1 MNEEIYLKDVVKAC
15 YKRKIQL
22 IAVLIMFLIL
32 GMLYTFYIKKTLYK
46 VETQILIDKS
56 DTYIDQVVSNEEL
69 CQGRIK
75 VEFDK
80 SSKVITATVEM
91 ENSEEAFNIINQYIE
106 NVQGKL
112 QEIYDL
118 KTFKVIENPEIPSE
132 ASNINHKKD
141 IFIALCIGVIIDIIY
156 IMSIFSFSG
165 LTNIYDIEEKLKIKA
180 LGIIDL
186 DNKKRK
192 KDYITKNEKIQKQLK
207 RIKANLV
214 LNKKT
219 NTKTILVTGTKNGD
233 GVSYII
239 NNLAIQFA
247 NSYSKVL
254 IVDANFKNR
263 FMTNVTK
270 TIQNKGLAELLSTNN
285 VDEVDELI
293 HETKNERIFILPTG
307 EINVIEDEFDKENIT
322 NVMEKLKLKYDIIL
336 IDSENINE
344 NIIPM
349 YLSNITD
356 STIIVATY
364 GKVRQENLL
373 KTKKEI
379 ENVGG
384 KISGII
390 LNKAI

>member
-1 MNEEIYLKDVVKAC
+1 MKEELDFKEMVKYIYR
-15 YKRKIQL
+15 RKIIIIVIAL
-22 IAVLIMFLIL
+22 ISLVL
-32 GMLYTFYIKKTLYK
+32 GMMYTVYIKKPMYK

-56 DTYIDQVVSNEEL
+56 DTYIDQVVSNDEL
-69 CQGRIK
+69 CQNKINAK
-75 VEFDK
+75 FDK

-132 ASNINHKKD
+132 ASNINHKRD
-141 IFIALCIGVIIDIIY
+141 IFIALCIGIIIDIIY

-219 NTKTILVTGTKNGD
+219 NTKTILLTGTKNGD

-247 NSYSKVL
+247 NLYSKVL

-293 HETKNERIFILPTG
+293 HETKNERIFILPAG

-322 NVMEKLKLKYDIIL
+322 NVMEELKLKYDIIL

-344 NIIPM
+344 NIFPM

>member
-56 DTYIDQVVSNEEL
+56 DTYIDQVVSNDEL
-69 CQGRIK
+69 CQNKINAK
-75 VEFDK
+75 FDK

-91 ENSEEAFNIINQYIE
+91 ENSEKAFNIINQYIE

-132 ASNINHKKD
+132 ASNINHKRD
-141 IFIALCIGVIIDIIY
+141 IFIALCIGIIIDIIY

-219 NTKTILVTGTKNGD
+219 NTKTILLTGTKNGD

-247 NSYSKVL
+247 NLYSKVL

-293 HETKNERIFILPTG
+293 HETKNERIFILPAG

-344 NIIPM
+344 NIFPM

>member
-1 MNEEIYLKDVVKAC
+1 MKEELDFKEMVKYIYR
-15 YKRKIQL
+15 RKIIIIVIAL
-22 IAVLIMFLIL
+22 IALAL
-32 GMLYTFYIKKTLYK
+32 GMMYTVYIKKPMYK

-56 DTYIDQVVSNEEL
+56 DTYIDQVVSNDEL
-69 CQGRIK
+69 CQNKINAK
-75 VEFDK
+75 FDK

-132 ASNINHKKD
+132 ASNINHKRD
-141 IFIALCIGVIIDIIY
+141 IFIALCIGIIIDIIY

-219 NTKTILVTGTKNGD
+219 NTKTILLTGTKNGD

-247 NSYSKVL
+247 NLYSKVL

-285 VDEVDELI
+285 VDEVDKLI
-293 HETKNERIFILPTG
+293 HETKNERIFILPAG

-344 NIIPM
+344 NIFPM

>member
-1 MNEEIYLKDVVKAC
+1 MNEEIYLKDVIKAC

-56 DTYIDQVVSNEEL
+56 DTYIDQVVSNDEL
-69 CQGRIK
+69 CQNKINAK
-75 VEFDK
+75 FDK

-132 ASNINHKKD
+132 ASNINHKRD
-141 IFIALCIGVIIDIIY
+141 IFIALCIGIIIDIIY

-219 NTKTILVTGTKNGD
+219 NTKTILLTGTKNGD

-247 NSYSKVL
+247 NLYSKVL

-293 HETKNERIFILPTG
+293 HETKNERIFILPAG

-322 NVMEKLKLKYDIIL
+322 NVMEELKLKYDIIL

-344 NIIPM
+344 NIFPM

>member
-1 MNEEIYLKDVVKAC
+1 MNEEIYLKDVVKTC

-56 DTYIDQVVSNEEL
+56 DTYIDQIVSNDEL
-69 CQGRIK
+69 CQNKINAK
-75 VEFDK
+75 FDK
-80 SSKVITATVEM
+80 NSKVITATVEM

-112 QEIYDL
+112 KEIYDL

-132 ASNINHKKD
+132 ASNINHKRD
-141 IFIALCIGVIIDIIY
+141 IFIALCIGIIIDIIY

-165 LTNIYDIEEKLKIKA
+165 LTNIYDIEEKFKIKA
-180 LGIIDL
+180 LGIVDL

-192 KDYITKNEKIQKQLK
+192 KDYITKNEKIKKQLN
-207 RIKANLV
+207 RIKTNLV
-214 LNKKT
+214 LNKKI
-219 NTKTILVTGTKNGD
+219 NTKTILLTGTKNGD
-233 GVSYII
+233 GVSYIT

-293 HETKNERIFILPTG
+293 HETKNERIFILPAG

-344 NIIPM
+344 NIFPM

>member
-132 ASNINHKKD
+132 ASNINHKRD
-141 IFIALCIGVIIDIIY
+141 IFIALCIGIIIDIIY

-219 NTKTILVTGTKNGD
+219 NTKTILLTGTKNGD

-247 NSYSKVL
+247 NLYSKVL

-293 HETKNERIFILPTG
+293 HETKNERIFILPAG

-344 NIIPM
+344 NIFPM

>member
-1 MNEEIYLKDVVKAC
+1 MKEELDFKEMVKYIYR
-15 YKRKIQL
+15 RKIIIIVIAL
-22 IAVLIMFLIL
+22 IALVL
-32 GMLYTFYIKKTLYK
+32 GMMYTVYIKKPMYK

-56 DTYIDQVVSNEEL
+56 DTYIDQVVSNDEL
-69 CQGRIK
+69 CQNKINAK
-75 VEFDK
+75 FDK
-80 SSKVITATVEM
+80 SSKVITATVDM

-132 ASNINHKKD
+132 ASNINHKRD
-141 IFIALCIGVIIDIIY
+141 IFIALCIGIIIDIIY

-219 NTKTILVTGTKNGD
+219 NTKTILLIGTKNGD

-247 NSYSKVL
+247 NLYSKVL

-293 HETKNERIFILPTG
+293 HETKNERIFILPAG

-344 NIIPM
+344 NIFPM

>member
-32 GMLYTFYIKKTLYK
+32 GMLYTFYIIKTLYK

-56 DTYIDQVVSNEEL
+56 DTYIDQVVSNDEL
-69 CQGRIK
+69 CQNKINAK
-75 VEFDK
+75 FDK

-91 ENSEEAFNIINQYIE
+91 ENSEKAFNIINQYIE

-132 ASNINHKKD
+132 ASNINHKRD
-141 IFIALCIGVIIDIIY
+141 IFIALCIGIIIDIIY

-186 DNKKRK
+186 DNKMRK

-219 NTKTILVTGTKNGD
+219 NTKTILLTGTKNGD

-247 NSYSKVL
+247 NLYSKVL

-293 HETKNERIFILPTG
+293 HETKNERIFILPAG

-344 NIIPM
+344 NIFPM

>member
-1 MNEEIYLKDVVKAC
+1 MSEEIYLKDVVKAC

-56 DTYIDQVVSNEEL
+56 DTYIDQVVSNDEL
-69 CQGRIK
+69 CQNKINAK
-75 VEFDK
+75 FDK

-132 ASNINHKKD
+132 ASNINHKRD
-141 IFIALCIGVIIDIIY
+141 IFIALCIGIIIDIIY

-219 NTKTILVTGTKNGD
+219 NTKTILLTGTKNGD

-247 NSYSKVL
+247 NLYSKVL

-293 HETKNERIFILPTG
+293 HETKNERIFILPAG

-344 NIIPM
+344 NIFPM

>member
-1 MNEEIYLKDVVKAC
+1 MKEELDFKEMVKYIYR
-15 YKRKIQL
+15 RKIIIIVIAL
-22 IAVLIMFLIL
+22 IALVL
-32 GMLYTFYIKKTLYK
+32 GMMYTVYIKKPMYK

-56 DTYIDQVVSNEEL
+56 DTYIDQVVSNDEL
-69 CQGRIK
+69 CQNKINAK
-75 VEFDK
+75 FDK

-132 ASNINHKKD
+132 ASNINHKRD
-141 IFIALCIGVIIDIIY
+141 IFIALCIGIIIDIMY

-219 NTKTILVTGTKNGD
+219 NTKTILLTGTKNGD

-247 NSYSKVL
+247 NLYSKVL
-254 IVDANFKNR
+254 IVDSNFKNR

-293 HETKNERIFILPTG
+293 HETKNERIFILPAG

-344 NIIPM
+344 NIFPM

-364 GKVRQENLL
+364 GEVRQENLL

>member
-1 MNEEIYLKDVVKAC
+1 MNEEIYLKDVVKTC

-32 GMLYTFYIKKTLYK
+32 GMLYTFYIKKPLYK

-56 DTYIDQVVSNEEL
+56 DTYIDQIVSNDEL
-69 CQGRIK
+69 CQNKINAK
-75 VEFDK
+75 FDK
-80 SSKVITATVEM
+80 NSKVITATVEM

-132 ASNINHKKD
+132 ASNINHKRD
-141 IFIALCIGVIIDIIY
+141 ILIALCIGIIIDIIY

-165 LTNIYDIEEKLKIKA
+165 LTNIYDIEEKFKIKA
-180 LGIIDL
+180 LGIVDL

-192 KDYITKNEKIQKQLK
+192 KDYITKNEKIKKQLN
-207 RIKANLV
+207 RIKTNLV
-214 LNKKT
+214 LNKKI
-219 NTKTILVTGTKNGD
+219 NTKTILLTGTKNGD
-233 GVSYII
+233 GVSYIT

-293 HETKNERIFILPTG
+293 HETKNERIFILPAG

-344 NIIPM
+344 NIFPM

>member
-56 DTYIDQVVSNEEL
+56 DTYIDQVVSNDEL
-69 CQGRIK
+69 CQNKINAK
-75 VEFDK
+75 FDK

-132 ASNINHKKD
+132 ASNINHKRD
-141 IFIALCIGVIIDIIY
+141 IFIALCIGIIIDIIY

-219 NTKTILVTGTKNGD
+219 NTKTILLTGTKNGD

-247 NSYSKVL
+247 NLYSKVL

-293 HETKNERIFILPTG
+293 HETKNETIFILPAG

-322 NVMEKLKLKYDIIL
+322 NVMEELKLKYDIIL

-344 NIIPM
+344 NIFPM

>member
-56 DTYIDQVVSNEEL
+56 DTYIDQVVSNDEL
-69 CQGRIK
+69 CQNKINAK
-75 VEFDK
+75 FDK

-91 ENSEEAFNIINQYIE
+91 ENSEKAFNIINQYIE

-132 ASNINHKKD
+132 ASNINHKRD
-141 IFIALCIGVIIDIIY
+141 IFIALCIGIIIDIIY

-192 KDYITKNEKIQKQLK
+192 KDYITKTEKIQKQLK

-219 NTKTILVTGTKNGD
+219 NTKTILLTGTKNGD

-247 NSYSKVL
+247 NLYSKVL

-344 NIIPM
+344 NIFPM

-390 LNKAI
+390 LNKVI

>member
-56 DTYIDQVVSNEEL
+56 DTYIDQVVSNDEL
-69 CQGRIK
+69 CQNKINAK
-75 VEFDK
+75 FDK

-132 ASNINHKKD
+132 ASNINHKRD
-141 IFIALCIGVIIDIIY
+141 IFIALCIGIIIDIIY

-219 NTKTILVTGTKNGD
+219 NTKTILLTGTKNGD

-247 NSYSKVL
+247 NLYSKVL

-270 TIQNKGLAELLSTNN
+270 TIQNKGLAELISTNN

-293 HETKNERIFILPTG
+293 HETKNETIFILPAG

-322 NVMEKLKLKYDIIL
+322 NVMEELKLKYDIIL

-344 NIIPM
+344 NIFPM

>member
-214 LNKKT
+214 LNKRT

-364 GKVRQENLL
+364 GKVRQEDLL

>member
-1 MNEEIYLKDVVKAC
+1 MNEEIYLKDVVKTC

-32 GMLYTFYIKKTLYK
+32 GMLYTFYIKKPLYK

-56 DTYIDQVVSNEEL
+56 DTYIDQIVSNDEL
-69 CQGRIK
+69 CQNKINAK
-75 VEFDK
+75 FDK
-80 SSKVITATVEM
+80 NSKVITATVEM

-132 ASNINHKKD
+132 ASNINHKRD
-141 IFIALCIGVIIDIIY
+141 ILIALCIGIIIDIIY

-165 LTNIYDIEEKLKIKA
+165 LTNIYDIEEKFKIKA
-180 LGIIDL
+180 LGIVDL

-192 KDYITKNEKIQKQLK
+192 KDYITKNEKIKKQLN
-207 RIKANLV
+207 RIKTNLV
-214 LNKKT
+214 LNKRT

>member
-56 DTYIDQVVSNEEL
+56 DTYIDQVVSNDEL
-69 CQGRIK
+69 CQNKINAK
-75 VEFDK
+75 FDK

-132 ASNINHKKD
+132 ASNINHKRD
-141 IFIALCIGVIIDIIY
+141 IFIALCIGIIIDIIY

-219 NTKTILVTGTKNGD
+219 NTKTILLTGTKNGD

-247 NSYSKVL
+247 NLYSKVL

-270 TIQNKGLAELLSTNN
+270 TIQNKGFAELLSTNN

-293 HETKNERIFILPTG
+293 HETKNERIFILPAG

-344 NIIPM
+344 NIFPM

-373 KTKKEI
+373 KTKNEI

>member
-56 DTYIDQVVSNEEL
+56 DTYIDQVVSNDEL
-69 CQGRIK
+69 CQNKINAK
-75 VEFDK
+75 FDK

-91 ENSEEAFNIINQYIE
+91 ENSEKAFNIINQYIE

-132 ASNINHKKD
+132 ASNINHKRD
-141 IFIALCIGVIIDIIY
+141 IFIALCIGIIIDIIY

-214 LNKKT
+214 LNKRT
-219 NTKTILVTGTKNGD
+219 NTKTILLTGTKNGD

-247 NSYSKVL
+247 NLYSKVL

-344 NIIPM
+344 NIFPM

>member
-56 DTYIDQVVSNEEL
+56 DTYIDQVVSNDEL
-69 CQGRIK
+69 CQNKINAK
-75 VEFDK
+75 FDK

-132 ASNINHKKD
+132 ASNINHKRD
-141 IFIALCIGVIIDIIY
+141 IFIALCIGIIIDIIY

-219 NTKTILVTGTKNGD
+219 NTKTILLTGTKNGD

-247 NSYSKVL
+247 NLYSKVL

-285 VDEVDELI
+285 VDEVDDLI
-293 HETKNERIFILPTG
+293 HETKNERIFILPAG

-344 NIIPM
+344 NIFPM

>member
-56 DTYIDQVVSNEEL
+56 DTYIDQVVSNDEL
-69 CQGRIK
+69 CQNKINAK
-75 VEFDK
+75 FDK

-91 ENSEEAFNIINQYIE
+91 ENSEKAFNIINQYIE

-132 ASNINHKKD
+132 ASNINHKRD
-141 IFIALCIGVIIDIIY
+141 IFIALCIGIIIDIIY

-214 LNKKT
+214 LNKRT
-219 NTKTILVTGTKNGD
+219 NTKTILLTGTKNGD

-247 NSYSKVL
+247 NLYSKVL

-307 EINVIEDEFDKENIT
+307 EINVIEDEFDKANIT

-344 NIIPM
+344 NIFPM

-390 LNKAI
+390 LNKVI

>member
-56 DTYIDQVVSNEEL
+56 DTYIDQVVSNDEL
-69 CQGRIK
+69 CQNKINAK
-75 VEFDK
+75 FDK

-132 ASNINHKKD
+132 ASNINHKRD
-141 IFIALCIGVIIDIIY
+141 IFIALCIGIIIDIIY

-219 NTKTILVTGTKNGD
+219 NTKTILLTGTKNGD

-247 NSYSKVL
+247 NLYSKVL

-293 HETKNERIFILPTG
+293 HETKNERIFILPAG

-322 NVMEKLKLKYDIIL
+322 NVMEELKLKYDIIL

-344 NIIPM
+344 NIFPM

>member
-32 GMLYTFYIKKTLYK
+32 GMLYTFYIKKPLYK

-56 DTYIDQVVSNEEL
+56 DTYIDQIVSNDEL
-69 CQGRIK
+69 CQNKINAK
-75 VEFDK
+75 FDK
-80 SSKVITATVEM
+80 NSKVITATVEM

-132 ASNINHKKD
+132 ASNINHKRD
-141 IFIALCIGVIIDIIY
+141 ILIALCIGIIIDIIY

-165 LTNIYDIEEKLKIKA
+165 LTNIYDIEEKFKIKA
-180 LGIIDL
+180 LGIVDL

-192 KDYITKNEKIQKQLK
+192 KDYITKNEKIKKQLN
-207 RIKANLV
+207 RIKTNLV
-214 LNKKT
+214 LNKRT

>member
-56 DTYIDQVVSNEEL
+56 DTYIDQVVSNDEL
-69 CQGRIK
+69 CQNKINAK
-75 VEFDK
+75 FDK

-91 ENSEEAFNIINQYIE
+91 ENSEKAFNIINQYIE

-132 ASNINHKKD
+132 ASNINHKRD
-141 IFIALCIGVIIDIIY
+141 IFIALCIGIIIDIIY

-165 LTNIYDIEEKLKIKA
+165 LTNIYDIEEKLKIKS

-219 NTKTILVTGTKNGD
+219 NTKTILLTGTKNGD

-247 NSYSKVL
+247 NLYSKVL

-293 HETKNERIFILPTG
+293 HETKNERIFILPAG

-344 NIIPM
+344 NIFPM

-390 LNKAI
+390 LNKVI

>member
-1 MNEEIYLKDVVKAC
+1 MKEELDFKEMVKYIYR
-15 YKRKIQL
+15 RKIIIIVIAL
-22 IAVLIMFLIL
+22 IALVL
-32 GMLYTFYIKKTLYK
+32 GMMYTVYIKKPMYK

-56 DTYIDQVVSNEEL
+56 DTYIDQVVSNDEL
-69 CQGRIK
+69 CQNKINAK
-75 VEFDK
+75 FDK

-132 ASNINHKKD
+132 ASNINHKRD
-141 IFIALCIGVIIDIIY
+141 IFIALCIGIIIDIIY

-219 NTKTILVTGTKNGD
+219 NTKTILLIGTKNGD

-247 NSYSKVL
+247 NLYSKVL

-293 HETKNERIFILPTG
+293 HETKNERIFILPAG

-344 NIIPM
+344 NIFPM

>member
-56 DTYIDQVVSNEEL
+56 DTYIDQVVSNDEL
-69 CQGRIK
+69 CQNKINAK
-75 VEFDK
+75 FDK
-80 SSKVITATVEM
+80 CSKVITATVEM
-91 ENSEEAFNIINQYIE
+91 ENSEKAFNIINQYIE

-132 ASNINHKKD
+132 ASNINHKRD
-141 IFIALCIGVIIDIIY
+141 IFIALCIGIIIDIIY

-219 NTKTILVTGTKNGD
+219 NTKTILLTGTKNGD

-247 NSYSKVL
+247 NLYSKVL

-344 NIIPM
+344 NIFPM

-390 LNKAI
+390 LNKVI

>member
-56 DTYIDQVVSNEEL
+56 DTYIDQVVSNDEL
-69 CQGRIK
+69 CQNKINAK
-75 VEFDK
+75 FDK

-91 ENSEEAFNIINQYIE
+91 ENSEKAFNIINQYIE

-132 ASNINHKKD
+132 ASNINHKRD
-141 IFIALCIGVIIDIIY
+141 IFIALCIGIIIDIIY

-219 NTKTILVTGTKNGD
+219 NTKTILLTGTKNGD

-247 NSYSKVL
+247 NLYSKVL
-254 IVDANFKNR
+254 IVGANFKNR

-344 NIIPM
+344 NIFPM

-390 LNKAI
+390 LNKVI

>member
-1 MNEEIYLKDVVKAC
+1 
-15 YKRKIQL
+15 
-22 IAVLIMFLIL
+22 
-32 GMLYTFYIKKTLYK
+32 
-46 VETQILIDKS
+46 
-56 DTYIDQVVSNEEL
+56 
-69 CQGRIK
+69 
-75 VEFDK
+75 
-80 SSKVITATVEM
+80 
-91 ENSEEAFNIINQYIE
+91 
-106 NVQGKL
+106 
-112 QEIYDL
+112 
-118 KTFKVIENPEIPSE
+118 
-132 ASNINHKKD
+132 
-141 IFIALCIGVIIDIIY
+141 
-156 IMSIFSFSG
+156 MSIFSFSG

-219 NTKTILVTGTKNGD
+219 NTKTILLTGTKNGD

-247 NSYSKVL
+247 NLYSKVL

-293 HETKNERIFILPTG
+293 HETKNERIFILPAG

-344 NIIPM
+344 NIFPM

>member
-1 MNEEIYLKDVVKAC
+1 MNEKIYLKDVVKAC

-56 DTYIDQVVSNEEL
+56 DTYIDQVVSNDEL
-69 CQGRIK
+69 CQNKINAK
-75 VEFDK
+75 FDK

-132 ASNINHKKD
+132 ASNINHKRD
-141 IFIALCIGVIIDIIY
+141 IFIALCIGIIIDIIY

-219 NTKTILVTGTKNGD
+219 NTKTILLTGTKNGD

-247 NSYSKVL
+247 NLYSKVL

-285 VDEVDELI
+285 VDEVDDLI
-293 HETKNERIFILPTG
+293 HETKNERIFILPAG

-344 NIIPM
+344 NIFPM

>member
-1 MNEEIYLKDVVKAC
+1 MSEEIYLKDVVKAC

-32 GMLYTFYIKKTLYK
+32 GMLYTLYIKKTLYK

-56 DTYIDQVVSNEEL
+56 DTYIDQVVSNDEL
-69 CQGRIK
+69 CQNKINAK
-75 VEFDK
+75 FDK

-132 ASNINHKKD
+132 ASNINHKRD
-141 IFIALCIGVIIDIIY
+141 IFIALCIGIIIDIIY

-219 NTKTILVTGTKNGD
+219 NTKTILLTGTKNGD

-247 NSYSKVL
+247 NLYSKVL

-293 HETKNERIFILPTG
+293 HETKNERIFILPAG

-344 NIIPM
+344 NIFPM

>member
-1 MNEEIYLKDVVKAC
+1 MKEELDFKEMVKYIYR
-15 YKRKIQL
+15 RKIIIIVIAL
-22 IAVLIMFLIL
+22 ISLVL
-32 GMLYTFYIKKTLYK
+32 GMMYTVYIKKPMYK

-56 DTYIDQVVSNEEL
+56 DTYIDQVVSNDEL
-69 CQGRIK
+69 CQNKINAK
-75 VEFDK
+75 FDK

-132 ASNINHKKD
+132 ASNINHKRD
-141 IFIALCIGVIIDIIY
+141 IFIALCIGIIIDIIY

-192 KDYITKNEKIQKQLK
+192 EDYITKNEKIQKQLK

-219 NTKTILVTGTKNGD
+219 NTKTILLTGTKNGD

-247 NSYSKVL
+247 NLYSKVL

-293 HETKNERIFILPTG
+293 HETKNERIFILPAG

-322 NVMEKLKLKYDIIL
+322 NVMEELKLKYDIIL

-344 NIIPM
+344 NIFPM

>member
-1 MNEEIYLKDVVKAC
+1 
-15 YKRKIQL
+15 
-22 IAVLIMFLIL
+22 
-32 GMLYTFYIKKTLYK
+32 
-46 VETQILIDKS
+46 
-56 DTYIDQVVSNEEL
+56 
-69 CQGRIK
+69 
-75 VEFDK
+75 
-80 SSKVITATVEM
+80 
-91 ENSEEAFNIINQYIE
+91 
-106 NVQGKL
+106 
-112 QEIYDL
+112 
-118 KTFKVIENPEIPSE
+118 
-132 ASNINHKKD
+132 
-141 IFIALCIGVIIDIIY
+141 
-156 IMSIFSFSG
+156 MSIFSFSG

-219 NTKTILVTGTKNGD
+219 NTKTILLTGTKNGD

-247 NSYSKVL
+247 NLYSKVL

-293 HETKNERIFILPTG
+293 HETKNERIFILPAG

-322 NVMEKLKLKYDIIL
+322 NVMEELKLKYDIIL

-344 NIIPM
+344 NIFPM

>member
-56 DTYIDQVVSNEEL
+56 DTYIDQVVSNDEL
-69 CQGRIK
+69 CQNKINAK
-75 VEFDK
+75 FDK

-132 ASNINHKKD
+132 ASNINHKRD
-141 IFIALCIGVIIDIIY
+141 IFIALCIGIIIDIIY

-192 KDYITKNEKIQKQLK
+192 KDYITKNKKIQKQLK

-219 NTKTILVTGTKNGD
+219 NTKTILLTGTKNGD

-247 NSYSKVL
+247 NLYSKVL

-293 HETKNERIFILPTG
+293 HETKNERIFILPAG

-322 NVMEKLKLKYDIIL
+322 NVMEELKLKYDIIL

-344 NIIPM
+344 NIFPM

>member
-56 DTYIDQVVSNEEL
+56 DTYIDQVVSNDEL
-69 CQGRIK
+69 CQNKINAK
-75 VEFDK
+75 FDK

-91 ENSEEAFNIINQYIE
+91 ENSEKAFNIINQYIE

-132 ASNINHKKD
+132 ASNINHKRD
-141 IFIALCIGVIIDIIY
+141 IFIALCIGIIIDIIY

-192 KDYITKNEKIQKQLK
+192 KDYITKNEKIQKQQK
-207 RIKANLV
+207 RIKSNLV
-214 LNKKT
+214 LNK
-219 NTKTILVTGTKNGD
+219 
-233 GVSYII
+233 
-239 NNLAIQFA
+239 
-247 NSYSKVL
+247 
-254 IVDANFKNR
+254 
-263 FMTNVTK
+263 
-270 TIQNKGLAELLSTNN
+270 
-285 VDEVDELI
+285 
-293 HETKNERIFILPTG
+293 
-307 EINVIEDEFDKENIT
+307 
-322 NVMEKLKLKYDIIL
+322 
-336 IDSENINE
+336 
-344 NIIPM
+344 
-349 YLSNITD
+349 
-356 STIIVATY
+356 
-364 GKVRQENLL
+364 
-373 KTKKEI
+373 
-379 ENVGG
+379 
-384 KISGII
+384 
-390 LNKAI
+390 

>member
-1 MNEEIYLKDVVKAC
+1 M
-15 YKRKIQL
+15 
-22 IAVLIMFLIL
+22 
-32 GMLYTFYIKKTLYK
+32 
-46 VETQILIDKS
+46 
-56 DTYIDQVVSNEEL
+56 
-69 CQGRIK
+69 
-75 VEFDK
+75 
-80 SSKVITATVEM
+80 
-91 ENSEEAFNIINQYIE
+91 
-106 NVQGKL
+106 
-112 QEIYDL
+112 
-118 KTFKVIENPEIPSE
+118 
-132 ASNINHKKD
+132 
-141 IFIALCIGVIIDIIY
+141 
-156 IMSIFSFSG
+156 
-165 LTNIYDIEEKLKIKA
+165 
-180 LGIIDL
+180 
-186 DNKKRK
+186 
-192 KDYITKNEKIQKQLK
+192 
-207 RIKANLV
+207 

-219 NTKTILVTGTKNGD
+219 NTKTILLTGTKNGD

-247 NSYSKVL
+247 NLYSKVL

-270 TIQNKGLAELLSTNN
+270 TIHNKGLAELLSTNN

-293 HETKNERIFILPTG
+293 HETKNERIFILPAG

-344 NIIPM
+344 NIFPM